1 MAEARASLTSSAAEA
16 PRADGPGYAEDADE
30 DPASRAIRAAAEAAG
45 TTGEG
50 TASGTAAKVH
60 VNRKMYK
67 EFTELR
73 LVQTLHAHEDA
84 VWTMKFS
91 HAGEYRHR
99 GTGSDRSGV
108 GVGSGTGGCGAG
120 VWFVAR
126 GIFDLRVKISSA
138 RSRTGSTRAI
148 AGTCWICAGRTR
160 TGC

>member
-1 MAEARASLTSSAAEA
+1 M
-16 PRADGPGYAEDADE
+16 
-30 DPASRAIRAAAEAAG
+30 
-45 TTGEG
+45 
-50 TASGTAAKVH
+50 
-60 VNRKMYK
+60 NRKMYK

-91 HAGEYRHR
+91 HAGEYLATAGQDRIVR
-99 GTGSDRSGV
+99 VWALDRERADAEPASGSSQ
-108 GVGSGTGGCGAG
+108 
-120 VWFVAR
+120 